1 MRLSK
6 IKLSGFKT
14 FVDPTT
20 LTLPSN
26 LVGIVGPNGCG
37 KSNVIDA
44 VRWVLG
50 ESSAKYLRGDS
61 MADVIFN
68 GSSSRKPV
76 STASIELFF
85 DNSEK
90 KIGGEYA
97 TYNEISTKRI
107 ISRDGHSQY
116 FLNGTKCRRKDIT
129 GLFLGTGLGPRSYA
143 IVQQDTISRLIEAKP
158 EDMRIFLEE
167 ASGISKYKQKRKET
181 KSRIKST
188 KENLSRL
195 NDLRDEIVKQI
206 KRLKSQAN
214 AAKRYKNYK
223 TREKDIHAEILFTK
237 INNLLSELIDKG
249 EETRQYQNQYDHQLT
264 ELRKIEADIEDQ
276 RVVDS
281 EASQK
286 YNDFQQKHFELQ
298 SKIARLEQSIEYE
311 KELESQKNV
320 NVQEIN
326 KELKRIESEY
336 TEDSQKIKQMS
347 SELIKLD
354 KAIAAK
360 AQNISNLKEG
370 LNQTESNILDVNA
383 QNESVKEKIGELKTI
398 VETETVKIKI
408 LSDQMTQ
415 REGQKKVIKN
425 LHGIETNFN
434 ALVKEIEQLEEILD
448 KTYIVNK
455 EKIFL
460 TLTNRLQRL
469 RIKIEFL
476 NANFKTIEDEII
488 QNEKQIQSSSQNL
501 ETAQEKLDHL
511 IQQKMQLDKQKTDL
525 SNQANKQKQKLNSM
539 IPLLQKEELSAES
552 NRSTVS
558 ALSNAMNRLESQR
571 IQFKTKSL
579 EITKPTTKKIDSKKE
594 GRAELKTLLNES
606 LESEQTLNTFREEL
620 EKSQSVLRDY
630 EIDRTNRNSEVNL
643 SRESLEKYKLSIRE
657 LEVRKEGFDEQLKES
672 GYDFQVMKEK
682 FKKTID
688 EAELT
693 EELEK
698 ILRSIEKLGPINLA
712 ASDEHEE
719 ENKRKENLDS
729 QFDDLNRALETLN
742 GAINKIDNE
751 SMKRFTDTFK
761 RINTSL
767 DSYFPKL
774 FDGGKAYL
782 ELENN
787 DALNGGIFIMARP
800 PGKRNSN
807 IHLLSGGEKALTAV
821 ALLFSFFDLN
831 PAPFCLLDEVDAPL
845 DDTNVGRFCEIVREM
860 SGNVQFVVVTHNKS
874 TMELTKQLIGVS
886 MSEPGVSRLVSVDL
900 DEAVAL
906 TDEAKI
912 K

>member
-20 LTLPSN
+20 LALPSN

-50 ESSAKYLRGDS
+50 ESSAKYLRGES

-85 DNSEK
+85 DNSQK
-90 KIGGEYA
+90 KIGGEYSK
-97 TYNEISTKRI
+97 YNEISTKRI
-107 ISRDGHSQY
+107 ISRDGQSQY
-116 FLNGTKCRRKDIT
+116 FLNGTKCRRKDVT

-158 EDMRIFLEE
+158 EDIRIFLEE

-181 KSRIKST
+181 ESRIKNT

-214 AAKRYKNYK
+214 AAKRYKKYK
-223 TREKDIHAEILFTK
+223 SREKDIHAEILFTK
-237 INNLLSELIDKG
+237 INNLLSELTNKG
-249 EETRQYQNQYDHQLT
+249 EESKQYQNQYDQQLT
-264 ELRKIEADIEDQ
+264 GLRKIEADIEDQ
-276 RVVDS
+276 RVIDS
-281 EASQK
+281 QANQK
-286 YNDFQQKHFELQ
+286 YNDFQQQHFELQ

-336 TEDSQKIKQMS
+336 TEDSQKIKEIS
-347 SELIKLD
+347 SDLIKLD
-354 KAIAAK
+354 EAITTK
-360 AQNISNLKEG
+360 AQNINNLKKT
-370 LNQTESNILDVNA
+370 LSQTESNIQSVDTN
-383 QNESVKEKIGELKTI
+383 NESVKEEIGQLNTI
-398 VETETVKIKI
+398 VETEAVKIKV
-408 LSDQMTQ
+408 LSDQMRQ

-434 ALVKEIEQLEEILD
+434 ALVREIDQLEEILE
-448 KTYIVNK
+448 KTYIDNK
-455 EKIFL
+455 DNIFQA
-460 TLTNRLQRL
+460 LTNRLQTL
-469 RIKIEFL
+469 EGKIEFL
-476 NANFKTIEDEII
+476 SANFRTIEDEII

-501 ETAQEKLDHL
+501 ETAQGKLDHL
-511 IQQKMQLDKQKTDL
+511 IQQKRQLDEQKQDL
-525 SNQANKQKQKLNSM
+525 SNQANKQKQKLNNL
-539 IPLLQKEELSAES
+539 IPLLQEEELNAES
-552 NRSTVS
+552 NRSTIS
-558 ALSNAMNRLESQR
+558 ALNNAMNRLESQR
-571 IQFKTKSL
+571 IQYKTKSL
-579 EITKPTTKKIDSKKE
+579 EITKPTAEKIDSKKE
-594 GRAELKTLLNES
+594 GRAKLENLLNQS

-630 EIDRTNRNSEVNL
+630 EIDRTNKNSEVNL

-657 LEVRKEGFDEQLKES
+657 LEVRKEGMDEQLKES
-672 GYDFQVMKEK
+672 GYDFQTMKEK
-682 FKKTID
+682 FQKVID
-688 EAELT
+688 EAELSN
-693 EELEK
+693 ELEK
-698 ILRSIEKLGPINLA
+698 ILSSIEKLGPINLA
-712 ASDEHEE
+712 ASNEHEE
-719 ENKRKENLDS
+719 ANERKENLDS

-742 GAINKIDNE
+742 GAINKIDDE
-751 SMKRFTDTFK
+751 SMKRFSNTFEK
-761 RINTSL
+761 INASL
-767 DSYFPKL
+767 ENYFPKL

-787 DALNGGIFIMARP
+787 DSLNGGVVVMARP

-821 ALLFSFFDLN
+821 ALLFSIFELN

-845 DDTNVGRFCEIVREM
+845 DDTNVGRFCEIVRSM
-860 SGNVQFVVVTHNKS
+860 SSNVQFVVVTHNKS
-874 TMELTKQLIGVS
+874 TMELTNQLIGVS

-906 TDEAKI
+906 TDEI
-912 K
+912 ET